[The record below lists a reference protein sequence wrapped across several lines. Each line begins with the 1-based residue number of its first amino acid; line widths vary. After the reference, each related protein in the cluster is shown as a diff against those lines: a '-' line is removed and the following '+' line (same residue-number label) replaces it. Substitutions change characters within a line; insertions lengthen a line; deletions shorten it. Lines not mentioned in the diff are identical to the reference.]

1 MENKE
6 PLQQLAEIRSMMER
20 SSRFIS
26 LSGLSGVMAGIYA
39 LVGAAF
45 VKYYPIGYER
55 TGEFEWDTAI
65 IYLLIA
71 AIVMGLS
78 LLTGFIL
85 TYRRAKLHGRKLI
98 DHIAVRMLV
107 NLVIPIAT
115 GGFVAFMFLYKGY
128 LDLIAPSLLIFYGLG
143 LINGSKYTLDDIRYL
158 GLSELALGIICM
170 LDPGHGLIYWALG
183 FGVLHILYGT
193 RMWWKYE
200 RTASNSEV

>member
-26 LSGLSGVMAGIYA
+26 LSGLSGVLAGIYA
-39 LVGAAF
+39 LIGAAF
-45 VKYYPIGYER
+45 VKYYPFAYICQQYDLSVA
-55 TGEFEWDTAI
+55 FVYILVA
-65 IYLLIA
+65 LL
-71 AIVMGLS
+71 VMGLS
-78 LLTGFIL
+78 LLTGFVL
-85 TYRRAKLHGRKLI
+85 TYRRAKQHGRNFI

-107 NLVIPIAT
+107 NLIIPIAT
-115 GGFVAFMFLYKGY
+115 GGFVAAMLIYKGY
-128 LDLIAPSLLIFYGLG
+128 WDLIAPSLLIFYGLG

-183 FGVLHILYGT
+183 FGVLHILYGS

-200 RTASNSEV
+200 RKSSNSEV